1 MARQS
6 FKPTDALRAKVRHL
20 SGVGVLHDD
29 IAKIAECSPKTLRK
43 HFRRELGL
51 GAAEANAMMGGYLY
65 QNGKDG
71 NVAAQIFWMKCRARW
86 KESPP
91 GESAADDGA
100 SASDTDTDKLILERM
115 AARFQ
120 RLTKKENDNEHK

>member
-6 FKPTDALRAKVRHL
+6 FKPTDALRAKVRQL
-20 SGVGVLHDD
+20 SRVGVPHDD
-29 IAKIAECSPKTLRK
+29 IAKIVECSPKTLRK
-43 HFRRELGL
+43 HFRRELDL
-51 GAAEANAMMGGYLY
+51 GSAEANAMMGGYLY

-71 NVAAQIFWMKCRARW
+71 NVAAQIFWMKSRAGWR
-86 KESPP
+86 ESAP
-91 GESAADDGA
+91 GEPSADDRA